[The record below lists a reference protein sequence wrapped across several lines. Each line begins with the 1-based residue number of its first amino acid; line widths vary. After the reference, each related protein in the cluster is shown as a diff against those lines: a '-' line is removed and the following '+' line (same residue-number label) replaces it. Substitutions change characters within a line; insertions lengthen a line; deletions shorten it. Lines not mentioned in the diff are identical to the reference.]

1 MFILSSGSWTVVVL
15 TYLENCWEKK
25 MGVGVGILHVPTESK
40 TLGMESGKQGDPY
53 ACQAHWMNMYFSTCE
68 VP

>member
-1 MFILSSGSWTVVVL
+1 
-15 TYLENCWEKK
+15 
-25 MGVGVGILHVPTESK
+25 MGVGVGILHLPTESK
-40 TLGMESGKQGDPY
+40 TLGMESRKQGDPY